1 LTLGLIATALVGM
14 ALGAVLALWAVDKP
28 VPARPPVEPVAV
40 APPLPPARV
49 PLPAPPP
56 PPVPVAAPPAAPV
69 PPPEPAPAPPP
80 QPAPAPVPVAA
91 ADAPPADDNALAA
104 ALPYAV
110 QFGAFAEI
118 ERAQHLA
125 DSLKDRGY
133 PVQIEENKKPA
144 ARGLHFVR
152 LADGYKTRAEAL
164 QEAATLKRDHD
175 IDTILV
181 RRDSGD
187 TLP

>member
-1 LTLGLIATALVGM
+1 MTLGLVATALVGM
-14 ALGAVLALWAVDKP
+14 ALGAVLALLTMDKP
-28 VPARPPVEPVAV
+28 VPARLPIEPVAI
-40 APPLPPARV
+40 APPPPVVPARA

-56 PPVPVAAPPAAPV
+56 IPVSAAAPPAAP
-69 PPPEPAPAPPP
+69 AQPP
-80 QPAPAPVPVAA
+80 QPSPAPLPQPVPVAA

-144 ARGLHFVR
+144 AHGLHFVR